1 MFNGK
6 KLPFLEFF
14 YNKLTDVKLE
24 VIEMTG
30 KELNQLR
37 KEKKIS
43 FNELAQLSGLPK
55 STLEKVLFEITP
67 HPRID
72 TVQAIEKALGISSEP
87 QSNEITEERLQALG
101 FDLTA
106 ISDISEEDLQLIRST
121 LKTLVTELKDRKK
134 K

>member
-1 MFNGK
+1 
-6 KLPFLEFF
+6 
-14 YNKLTDVKLE
+14 
-24 VIEMTG
+24 MTG

-72 TVQAIEKALGISSEP
+72 TVQAIEKALGVSPEP

-106 ISDISEEDLQLIRST
+106 ISNLSEEDLQLIHST
-121 LKTLVTELKDRKK
+121 LKTLVTELKNRKK
-134 K
+134 

>member
-1 MFNGK
+1 
-6 KLPFLEFF
+6 
-14 YNKLTDVKLE
+14 
-24 VIEMTG
+24 MTG

-106 ISDISEEDLQLIRST
+106 TSDLSEEDLQLIRST
-121 LKTLVTELKDRKK
+121 LKTLVTELKNRKK
-134 K
+134 

>member
-1 MFNGK
+1 
-6 KLPFLEFF
+6 
-14 YNKLTDVKLE
+14 
-24 VIEMTG
+24 MTG

-87 QSNEITEERLQALG
+87 QSNEILEERLQALG

-106 ISDISEEDLQLIRST
+106 ISDLSEEDLQLIRST
-121 LKTLVTELKDRKK
+121 LKTLVTELKNRKK
-134 K
+134 

>member
-1 MFNGK
+1 
-6 KLPFLEFF
+6 
-14 YNKLTDVKLE
+14 
-24 VIEMTG
+24 MTG

-87 QSNEITEERLQALG
+87 QSSEITEERLQALG

-106 ISDISEEDLQLIRST
+106 ISDLSEEDLQLIRST